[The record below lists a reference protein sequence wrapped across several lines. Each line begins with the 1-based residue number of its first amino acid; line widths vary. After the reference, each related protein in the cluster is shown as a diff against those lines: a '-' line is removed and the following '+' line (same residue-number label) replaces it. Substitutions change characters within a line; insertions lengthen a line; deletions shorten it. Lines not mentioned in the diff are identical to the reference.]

1 MAADAGAAPVDVPR
15 GINHAPFDSLLG
27 KHVDPAGLVDYAAWR
42 ESEEDLQTLRDYAA
56 QFAAVGPAAGGHEK
70 IAGLINAYNALTIKW
85 ILDHYPTG
93 SILSLDDSWSQAR
106 HQVGGRVVS
115 LDEIEHD
122 TLRPLV
128 GFRVHAVLVCAA
140 RSCPP
145 LDSAA
150 YTVQD
155 LDPQL
160 DAAMR
165 RWLAREDLNQWLPE
179 RRKVKLSQIFKWYA
193 DDFEMAGGV
202 RPVLAHY
209 GPPALEEFL
218 AGEYEIEYLPYRWGL
233 NDQSELGSS
242 YGRWSAV
249 FDYLKNIFR

>member
-128 GFRVHAVLVCAA
+128 GFRVHAVL
-140 RSCPP
+140 
-145 LDSAA
+145 
-150 YTVQD
+150 
-155 LDPQL
+155 
-160 DAAMR
+160 
-165 RWLAREDLNQWLPE
+165 
-179 RRKVKLSQIFKWYA
+179 
-193 DDFEMAGGV
+193 
-202 RPVLAHY
+202 
-209 GPPALEEFL
+209 
-218 AGEYEIEYLPYRWGL
+218 
-233 NDQSELGSS
+233 GSS
-242 YGRWSAV
+242 TPRCGAGSPA
-249 FDYLKNIFR
+249 KI